1 MWIVGLLVLI
11 ALGLLGVAS
20 WLASRQPSM
29 GGALRQLQ
37 GIEAWVGIVGLVW
50 GLLGLFNWIKA
61 LSLIGVAPVMVL
73 FALITVL
80 VVLALSLLLALP
92 LLKSWMGSNG
102 ATDALANVSAKLAPY
117 KMILGFACLGL
128 AAYSLVRAVI

>member
-1 MWIVGLLVLI
+1 MWIAGLLVLI

-20 WLASRQPSM
+20 WLVARQPSM

-50 GLLGLFNWIKA
+50 GLVGLFNWIQA
-61 LSLIGVAPVMVL
+61 LRLIGVAPVMVL
-73 FALITVL
+73 FALVTVL
-80 VVLALSLLLALP
+80 VVLALSLILALP
-92 LLKSWMGSNG
+92 LLKSWMGRSG
-102 ATDALANVSAKLAPY
+102 ATDALANVSGRLAPY

-128 AAYSLVRAVI
+128 AAYSLVRAVA

>member
-73 FALITVL
+73 FALVTVL

-102 ATDALANVSAKLAPY
+102 ATDALTSVSGKLAPY
-117 KMILGFACLGL
+117 KMMLGFACLGL